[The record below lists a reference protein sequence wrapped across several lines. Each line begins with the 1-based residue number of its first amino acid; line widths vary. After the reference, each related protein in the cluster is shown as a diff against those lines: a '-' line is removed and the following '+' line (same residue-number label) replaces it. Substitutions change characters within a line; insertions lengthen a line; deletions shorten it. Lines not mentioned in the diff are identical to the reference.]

1 MNEPAERLKAAL
13 WRVYNRPQRPQPWV
27 YGGNLPWDE
36 PAFAAR
42 MLREH
47 LDESHGAA
55 SRTASERQ
63 VQLDWLWDKLALRPG
78 HHILDLT
85 CGPGLYAVELAQ
97 RGCTVTGID
106 FSPAAIPYAR
116 QLAQEKGVA
125 ERCHFIQAD
134 VRTVDLPAD
143 QFDAAVLI
151 YGQLAVFT
159 RSEAQQILQ
168 KSGEALKRNGR
179 LLLELLNPD
188 QVDKKNSSWWYTDD
202 RGLWGDGP
210 YLHLG
215 ERFWHETEQLSLE
228 RFQIIHLESG
238 ELDEI
243 QLCDQVYSP
252 TEMDAML
259 QAAGFHP
266 PTIYS
271 AWDDLSL
278 YDKAEWLVYVA
289 QLQEDGILHV

>member
-55 SRTASERQ
+55 SRPAAERQ
-63 VQLDWLWDKLALRPG
+63 LQLNWLWDKMGLQPG

-85 CGPGLYAVELAQ
+85 CGPGLYAVALAQ

-116 QLAQEKGVA
+116 QLAEAYGVA

-134 VRTVDLPAD
+134 IRTVPLPVG
-143 QFDAAVLI
+143 QFDAALLI

-168 KSGEALKRNGR
+168 KSAEALKNNGR

-215 ERFWHETEQLSLE
+215 ERFWHETAQLSLE